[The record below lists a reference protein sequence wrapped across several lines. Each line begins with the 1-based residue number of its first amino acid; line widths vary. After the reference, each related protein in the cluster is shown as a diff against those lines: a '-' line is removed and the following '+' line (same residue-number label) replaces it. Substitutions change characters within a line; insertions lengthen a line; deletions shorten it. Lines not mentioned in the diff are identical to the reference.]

1 MNANRT
7 KILSTAALI
16 AILFIQIFWM
26 WNTYNINARQLGKEC
41 DEILEE
47 AIALELDK
55 TNRCDS
61 FFESGDTVANS
72 NIYNS
77 TLSLY
82 DAIYKKSHQDANI
95 DTLTIIADSI
105 IKAKKS
111 PFRIAINKVNMK
123 TGKVMEGKNINSNIF
138 PFLEEVKTNILPV
151 RLDNSVGFQMTITN
165 GSIYIFSHN
174 WVLLL
179 ISILISIVIILSI
192 IDQINYINEQERV
205 RLLREDFS
213 YAMVHDM
220 KSPLTSIIMGTR
232 YLHSGVL
239 EKKPEIKEKYF
250 AIVED
255 EAQHLLALINRLLTI
270 SKLEH
275 GKLTIRKTEVDLE
288 EMIADV
294 ADKYEAKSSKPIHIT
309 TDIACSTAL
318 ADEEYLKEAIS
329 NMVDNA
335 TKYSKDEIN
344 IKIST
349 SEDDHH
355 IYIKVY
361 DEGIGIAKSE
371 LKTIFNRYERA
382 AEHEKNPQKT
392 RGGFGIGL
400 NYVLQ
405 VIQAHGGKISVKSEK
420 GKYSEFTISLPKYL
434 TIKTLAQMA
443 L

>member
-16 AILFIQIFWM
+16 AILLIQMFWM
-26 WNTYNINARQLGKEC
+26 WNTYNINARQLGKEY

-151 RLDNSVGFQMTITN
+151 RLDYSVGFQMTITN
-165 GSIYIFSHN
+165 GSIYIIRHN

-179 ISILISIVIILSI
+179 ISILISIVIILSL
-192 IDQINYINEQERV
+192 IDQINYIDEQERV

-220 KSPLTSIIMGTR
+220 KSPLTSIIMGTK

-239 EKKPEIKEKYF
+239 EKKPEMKEKYF
-250 AIVED
+250 CIVED

-275 GKLTIRKTEVDLE
+275 GKLHIQKAEVNLE
-288 EMIADV
+288 TMIDDV
-294 ADKYEAKSSKPIHIT
+294 ADKYKAKSAKPIHIT
-309 TDIACSTAL
+309 THIRTTTAL

-329 NMVDNA
+329 NLVDNA
-335 TKYSKDEIN
+335 TKYSKEEIN
-344 IKIST
+344 IQIST
-349 SEDDHH
+349 LENDKNV
-355 IYIKVY
+355 YIKVF

-371 LKTIFNRYERA
+371 LKTIFNRFERA
-382 AEHEKNPQKT
+382 AEHERDARKT

-405 VIQAHGGKISVKSEK
+405 VINAHGGKISVKSEK
-420 GKYSEFTISLPKYL
+420 DKWSEFTISLPKY
-434 TIKTLAQMA
+434 
-443 L
+443 

>member
-16 AILFIQIFWM
+16 AILLIQMFWM
-26 WNTYNINARQLGKEC
+26 WNTYNINARQLGKEY
-41 DEILEE
+41 DEILKKT
-47 AIALELDK
+47 IALELDK

-82 DAIYKKSHQDANI
+82 DTIYKKSHQDANI

-105 IKAKKS
+105 IKAEKL

-123 TGKVMEGKNINSNIF
+123 TGKVIEGKNINSNIF

-151 RLDNSVGFQMTITN
+151 RLDYSVGFQMTITN
-165 GSIYIFSHN
+165 GSIYIIRHN

-179 ISILISIVIILSI
+179 ISILISIVIILSL
-192 IDQINYINEQERV
+192 IDQINYIDEQERV

-220 KSPLTSIIMGTR
+220 KSPLTSIIMGTK

-239 EKKPEIKEKYF
+239 EKKPEMKEKYF
-250 AIVED
+250 CIVED

-275 GKLTIRKTEVDLE
+275 GKLHIQKAEVNLE
-288 EMIADV
+288 TMIDDV
-294 ADKYEAKSSKPIHIT
+294 ADKYKAKSAKPIHIT
-309 TDIACSTAL
+309 THIRATTAL

-329 NMVDNA
+329 NLVDNA
-335 TKYSKDEIN
+335 TKYSKEEIN
-344 IKIST
+344 IQIST
-349 SEDDHH
+349 LENDKNV
-355 IYIKVY
+355 YINVF

-371 LKTIFNRYERA
+371 LKNIFNRFERA
-382 AEHEKNPQKT
+382 AEHERDARKT

-405 VIQAHGGKISVKSEK
+405 VINAHGGRISVKSEK
-420 GKYSEFTISLPKYL
+420 DKWSEFTISLPK
-434 TIKTLAQMA
+434 
-443 L
+443 

>member
-61 FFESGDTVANS
+61 FFESGDTVAYS

-105 IKAKKS
+105 IKAEKL
-111 PFRIAINKVNMK
+111 PFRIDINKVNMK
-123 TGKVMEGKNINSNIF
+123 TGKVIKGKNINSNIF

-151 RLDNSVGFQMTITN
+151 RLDYSVGFQMTITN
-165 GSIYIFSHN
+165 GSIYIIRHN

-179 ISILISIVIILSI
+179 ISILISIVIILSL
-192 IDQINYINEQERV
+192 IDQINYIDEQERV

-220 KSPLTSIIMGTR
+220 KSPLTSIIMGTK

-250 AIVED
+250 CIVED

-275 GKLTIRKTEVDLE
+275 GKLHIQKAEVNLE
-288 EMIADV
+288 TMIDDV
-294 ADKYEAKSSKPIHIT
+294 ADKYKAKSAKPIHIT
-309 TDIACSTAL
+309 THIRTTTAL

-329 NMVDNA
+329 NLVDNA
-335 TKYSKDEIN
+335 TKYSKEEIN
-344 IKIST
+344 IQIST
-349 SEDDHH
+349 LENDKNV
-355 IYIKVY
+355 YIKVF

-371 LKTIFNRYERA
+371 LKTIFNRFERA
-382 AEHEKNPQKT
+382 VEHERDARKT

-405 VIQAHGGKISVKSEK
+405 VINAHGGKISVKSEK
-420 GKYSEFTISLPKYL
+420 DKWSEFTISLPKY
-434 TIKTLAQMA
+434 
-443 L
+443 

>member
-16 AILFIQIFWM
+16 AILLIQMFWM
-26 WNTYNINARQLGKEC
+26 WNTYNINARQLGKEY
-41 DEILEE
+41 DEILKKT
-47 AIALELDK
+47 IALELDK

-61 FFESGDTVANS
+61 FFESGDTVAYS

-105 IKAKKS
+105 IKAEKL
-111 PFRIAINKVNMK
+111 PFRIDINKVNMK
-123 TGKVMEGKNINSNIF
+123 TGKVIEGKNINSNIF

-151 RLDNSVGFQMTITN
+151 RLDYSVGFQMTITN
-165 GSIYIFSHN
+165 GSIYIIRHN

-179 ISILISIVIILSI
+179 ISILISIVIILSL
-192 IDQINYINEQERV
+192 IDQINYIDEQERV

-220 KSPLTSIIMGTR
+220 KSPLTSIIMGTK

-250 AIVED
+250 CIVED

-275 GKLTIRKTEVDLE
+275 GKLHIQKAEVNLE
-288 EMIADV
+288 TMIDDV
-294 ADKYEAKSSKPIHIT
+294 ADKYKAKSAKPIHIT
-309 TDIACSTAL
+309 THIRATTAL

-329 NMVDNA
+329 NLVDNA
-335 TKYSKDEIN
+335 TKYSKEEIN
-344 IKIST
+344 IQIST
-349 SEDDHH
+349 LENDKN
-355 IYIKVY
+355 IYIKVF

-371 LKTIFNRYERA
+371 QKTIFNRFERA
-382 AEHEKNPQKT
+382 AEHEKDARKT

-405 VIQAHGGKISVKSEK
+405 VINAHGGKISVKSEK
-420 GKYSEFTISLPKYL
+420 DKWSEFTISLPKY
-434 TIKTLAQMA
+434 
-443 L
+443 

>member
-16 AILFIQIFWM
+16 AILLIQMFWM
-26 WNTYNINARQLGKEC
+26 WNTYNINARQLGKEY
-41 DEILEE
+41 DEILKKT
-47 AIALELDK
+47 IALELDK

-105 IKAKKS
+105 IKAEKL
-111 PFRIAINKVNMK
+111 PFRIDINKVNMK
-123 TGKVMEGKNINSNIF
+123 TGKVIEGKNINSNIF

-151 RLDNSVGFQMTITN
+151 RLDYSVGFQMTITN
-165 GSIYIFSHN
+165 GSIYIIRHN

-179 ISILISIVIILSI
+179 ISILISIVIILSL
-192 IDQINYINEQERV
+192 IDQINYIDEQERV
-205 RLLREDFS
+205 RLLRKDFS

-220 KSPLTSIIMGTR
+220 KSPLTSIIMGTK

-239 EKKPEIKEKYF
+239 EKKPEMKEKYF
-250 AIVED
+250 CIVED

-275 GKLTIRKTEVDLE
+275 GKLHIQKAEVNLE
-288 EMIADV
+288 TMIDDV
-294 ADKYEAKSSKPIHIT
+294 ADKYKAKSAKPIHIT
-309 TDIACSTAL
+309 THIRATTAL

-329 NMVDNA
+329 NLVDNA
-335 TKYSKDEIN
+335 TKYSKEEIN
-344 IKIST
+344 IQIST
-349 SEDDHH
+349 LENDKNV
-355 IYIKVY
+355 YINVF

-371 LKTIFNRYERA
+371 LKNIFNRFERA
-382 AEHEKNPQKT
+382 AEHERDARKT

-405 VIQAHGGKISVKSEK
+405 VINAHGGRISVKSEK
-420 GKYSEFTISLPKYL
+420 DKWSEFTISLPKY
-434 TIKTLAQMA
+434 
-443 L
+443 

>member
-16 AILFIQIFWM
+16 AILLIQMFWM
-26 WNTYNINARQLGKEC
+26 WNTYNINARQLGKEY
-41 DEILEE
+41 DEILKKT
-47 AIALELDK
+47 IALELDK

-61 FFESGDTVANS
+61 FFESGDTVAYS

-105 IKAKKS
+105 IKAEKL
-111 PFRIAINKVNMK
+111 PFRIDINKVNMK
-123 TGKVMEGKNINSNIF
+123 TGKVIEGKNINSNIF

-151 RLDNSVGFQMTITN
+151 RLDYSVGFQMTITN
-165 GSIYIFSHN
+165 GSIYIIRHN

-179 ISILISIVIILSI
+179 ISILISIVIILSL
-192 IDQINYINEQERV
+192 IDQINYIDEQERV

-220 KSPLTSIIMGTR
+220 KSPLTSIIMGTK

-239 EKKPEIKEKYF
+239 EKKPEMKEKYF
-250 AIVED
+250 CIVED

-275 GKLTIRKTEVDLE
+275 GKLHIQKAEVNLE
-288 EMIADV
+288 TMIDDV
-294 ADKYEAKSSKPIHIT
+294 ADKYKAKSAKPIHIT
-309 TDIACSTAL
+309 THIRTTTAL

-329 NMVDNA
+329 NLVDNA
-335 TKYSKDEIN
+335 TKYSKEEIN
-344 IKIST
+344 IQIST
-349 SEDDHH
+349 LKNDKNV
-355 IYIKVY
+355 YIKVF

-371 LKTIFNRYERA
+371 LKTIFNRFERA
-382 AEHEKNPQKT
+382 AEHERDARKT

-405 VIQAHGGKISVKSEK
+405 VINAHGGKISVKSEK
-420 GKYSEFTISLPKYL
+420 DKWSEFTISLPKY
-434 TIKTLAQMA
+434 
-443 L
+443 

>member
-1 MNANRT
+1 MKINRA
-7 KILSTAALI
+7 KILSTTALI
-16 AILFIQIFWM
+16 AVLVMQLFWM
-26 WNTYNINARQLGKEC
+26 WNTFEMTVHQMGYASIWGLTPNAR
-41 DEILEE
+41 IE
-47 AIALELDK
+47 ALLSAFLQS
-55 TNRCDS
+55 R
-61 FFESGDTVANS
+61 FTVF
-72 NIYNS
+72 
-77 TLSLY
+77 T
-82 DAIYKKSHQDANI
+82 
-95 DTLTIIADSI
+95 
-105 IKAKKS
+105 
-111 PFRIAINKVNMK
+111 
-123 TGKVMEGKNINSNIF
+123 
-138 PFLEEVKTNILPV
+138 
-151 RLDNSVGFQMTITN
+151 
-165 GSIYIFSHN
+165 
-174 WVLLL
+174 
-179 ISILISIVIILSI
+179 SILTTIVIILSI
-192 IDQINYINEQERV
+192 IDQINYIDEQERI

-250 AIVED
+250 TIVED

>member
-16 AILFIQIFWM
+16 AILLIQMFWM
-26 WNTYNINARQLGKEC
+26 WNTYNINARKLGKEC

-105 IKAKKS
+105 IKAEKS

-123 TGKVMEGKNINSNIF
+123 TGKVIEGKNINSNIF

-151 RLDNSVGFQMTITN
+151 RLDYSVGFQMTITN
-165 GSIYIFSHN
+165 GSIYIIRHN

-179 ISILISIVIILSI
+179 ISILISIVIILSL
-192 IDQINYINEQERV
+192 IDQINYIDEQERV

-220 KSPLTSIIMGTR
+220 KSPLTSIIMGTK

-239 EKKPEIKEKYF
+239 EKKPEMKEKYF
-250 AIVED
+250 CIVED

-275 GKLTIRKTEVDLE
+275 GKLHIQKAEVNLE
-288 EMIADV
+288 TMIEDV
-294 ADKYEAKSSKPIHIT
+294 VDKYKAKSAKPIHIT
-309 TDIACSTAL
+309 THIRATTAL

-329 NMVDNA
+329 NLVDNA
-335 TKYSKDEIN
+335 TKYSKEEIN
-344 IKIST
+344 IQIST
-349 SEDDHH
+349 LENDKNV
-355 IYIKVY
+355 YINVF

-371 LKTIFNRYERA
+371 LKNIFNRFERA
-382 AEHEKNPQKT
+382 AEHERDARKT

-405 VIQAHGGKISVKSEK
+405 VINAHGGRISVKSEK
-420 GKYSEFTISLPKYL
+420 DKWSEFTISLPKY
-434 TIKTLAQMA
+434 
-443 L
+443 

>member
-16 AILFIQIFWM
+16 AILLIQMFWM
-26 WNTYNINARQLGKEC
+26 WNTYNINARQLGKEY
-41 DEILEE
+41 DEILKKT
-47 AIALELDK
+47 IALELDK

-61 FFESGDTVANS
+61 FFESGDTVAYS

-105 IKAKKS
+105 IKAEKL
-111 PFRIAINKVNMK
+111 PFRIDINKVNMK
-123 TGKVMEGKNINSNIF
+123 TGKVIEGKNINSYIF

-151 RLDNSVGFQMTITN
+151 RLDYSVGFQMTITN
-165 GSIYIFSHN
+165 GSIYIIRHN

-179 ISILISIVIILSI
+179 ISILISIVIILSL
-192 IDQINYINEQERV
+192 IDQINYIDEQERV

-220 KSPLTSIIMGTR
+220 KSPLTSIIMGTK

-250 AIVED
+250 CIVED

-275 GKLTIRKTEVDLE
+275 GKLHIQKAEVNLE
-288 EMIADV
+288 TMIDDV
-294 ADKYEAKSSKPIHIT
+294 ADKYKAKSAKPIHIT
-309 TDIACSTAL
+309 THIRTTTAL

-329 NMVDNA
+329 NLVDNA
-335 TKYSKDEIN
+335 TKYSKEEIN
-344 IKIST
+344 IQIST
-349 SEDDHH
+349 LENDKNV
-355 IYIKVY
+355 YIKVF

-371 LKTIFNRYERA
+371 LKTIFNRFERA
-382 AEHEKNPQKT
+382 AEHEKDARKT

-405 VIQAHGGKISVKSEK
+405 VINAHGGKISVKSEK
-420 GKYSEFTISLPKYL
+420 DKWSEFTISLPKY
-434 TIKTLAQMA
+434 
-443 L
+443 

>member
-16 AILFIQIFWM
+16 AILLIQMFWM
-26 WNTYNINARQLGKEC
+26 WNTYNINARQLGKEY
-41 DEILEE
+41 DEILKKT
-47 AIALELDK
+47 IALELDK

-61 FFESGDTVANS
+61 FFESGDTVAYS

-105 IKAKKS
+105 IKAEKL
-111 PFRIAINKVNMK
+111 PFRIDINKVNMK
-123 TGKVMEGKNINSNIF
+123 TGKVIEGKNINSNIF

-151 RLDNSVGFQMTITN
+151 RLDYSVGFQMTITN
-165 GSIYIFSHN
+165 GSIYIIRHN

-179 ISILISIVIILSI
+179 ISILISIVIILSL
-192 IDQINYINEQERV
+192 IDQINYIDEQERV

-220 KSPLTSIIMGTR
+220 KSPLTSIIMGTK

-250 AIVED
+250 CIVED

-275 GKLTIRKTEVDLE
+275 GKLHIQKAEVNLE
-288 EMIADV
+288 TMIDDV
-294 ADKYEAKSSKPIHIT
+294 ADKYKAKSAKPIHIT
-309 TDIACSTAL
+309 THIRATTAL

-329 NMVDNA
+329 NLVDNA
-335 TKYSKDEIN
+335 TKYSKEEIN
-344 IKIST
+344 IQIST
-349 SEDDHH
+349 LENDKN
-355 IYIKVY
+355 IYIKVF

-371 LKTIFNRYERA
+371 LKTIFNRFERA
-382 AEHEKNPQKT
+382 AEHERDARKT

-405 VIQAHGGKISVKSEK
+405 VINAHGGKISVKSEK
-420 GKYSEFTISLPKYL
+420 DKWSEFTISLPKY
-434 TIKTLAQMA
+434 
-443 L
+443 

>member
-16 AILFIQIFWM
+16 AILLIQMFWM
-26 WNTYNINARQLGKEC
+26 WNTYNINARQLGKEY
-41 DEILEE
+41 DEILEK

-55 TNRCDS
+55 TNRCDF
-61 FFESGDTVANS
+61 FFESGDTIANS

-105 IKAKKS
+105 IKAEKL

-123 TGKVMEGKNINSNIF
+123 TGKVIEGKNINSNIF
-138 PFLEEVKTNILPV
+138 PFLEKVKTNILPV

-165 GSIYIFSHN
+165 GSIYIFRHN

-179 ISILISIVIILSI
+179 ISILISIVIILSL
-192 IDQINYINEQERV
+192 IDQINYIDEQERV

-220 KSPLTSIIMGTR
+220 KSPLTSIIMGTK

-239 EKKPEIKEKYF
+239 EKKPEMKEKYF
-250 AIVED
+250 CIVED

-275 GKLTIRKTEVDLE
+275 GKLHIQKAEVNLE
-288 EMIADV
+288 TMIEDV
-294 ADKYEAKSSKPIHIT
+294 VDKYKAKSAKPIHIT
-309 TDIACSTAL
+309 TRFGATSAL

-329 NMVDNA
+329 NLVDNA
-335 TKYSKDEIN
+335 TKYSKEEIN
-344 IKIST
+344 IEIST
-349 SEDDHH
+349 LEDDRNV
-355 IYIKVY
+355 YIKVF

-371 LKTIFNRYERA
+371 LKTIFNRFERA
-382 AEHEKNPQKT
+382 AEHEKDARKT

-405 VIQAHGGKISVKSEK
+405 VINAHGGKISVKSEK
-420 GKYSEFTISLPKYL
+420 DKWSEFTISLPK
-434 TIKTLAQMA
+434 
-443 L
+443 

>member
-16 AILFIQIFWM
+16 AILLIQMFWM
-26 WNTYNINARQLGKEC
+26 WNTYNINARQLGKEY
-41 DEILEE
+41 DEILKKT
-47 AIALELDK
+47 IALELDK

-61 FFESGDTVANS
+61 FFESGDTVAYS

-105 IKAKKS
+105 IKAEKL
-111 PFRIAINKVNMK
+111 PFRIDINKVNMK
-123 TGKVMEGKNINSNIF
+123 TGKVIEGKNINSYIF

-151 RLDNSVGFQMTITN
+151 RLDYSVGFQMTITN

-179 ISILISIVIILSI
+179 ISILISIVIILSL
-192 IDQINYINEQERV
+192 IDQINYIDEQERV

-220 KSPLTSIIMGTR
+220 KSPLTSIIMGTK

-250 AIVED
+250 CIVED

-275 GKLTIRKTEVDLE
+275 GKLHIQKAEVNLE
-288 EMIADV
+288 TMIDDV
-294 ADKYEAKSSKPIHIT
+294 ADKYKAKSAKPIHIT
-309 TDIACSTAL
+309 THIRTTTAL

-329 NMVDNA
+329 NLVDNA
-335 TKYSKDEIN
+335 TKYSKEEIN
-344 IKIST
+344 IQIST
-349 SEDDHH
+349 LENDKNV
-355 IYIKVY
+355 YINVF

-371 LKTIFNRYERA
+371 LKNIFNRFERA
-382 AEHEKNPQKT
+382 AEHERDARKT

-405 VIQAHGGKISVKSEK
+405 VINAHGGRISVKSEK
-420 GKYSEFTISLPKYL
+420 DKWSEFTISLPKY
-434 TIKTLAQMA
+434 
-443 L
+443 

>member
-16 AILFIQIFWM
+16 AILLIQMFWM
-26 WNTYNINARQLGKEC
+26 WNTYNINARQLGKEY
-41 DEILEE
+41 DEILKKT
-47 AIALELDK
+47 IALELDK

-61 FFESGDTVANS
+61 FLESGDTVAYS

-105 IKAKKS
+105 IKAEKL
-111 PFRIAINKVNMK
+111 PFRIDINKVNMK
-123 TGKVMEGKNINSNIF
+123 TGKVIEGKNINSNIF

-151 RLDNSVGFQMTITN
+151 RLDYSVGFQMTITN
-165 GSIYIFSHN
+165 GSIYIIRHN

-179 ISILISIVIILSI
+179 ISILISIVIILSL
-192 IDQINYINEQERV
+192 IDQINYIDEQERV

-220 KSPLTSIIMGTR
+220 KSPLTSIIMGTK

-250 AIVED
+250 CIVED

-275 GKLTIRKTEVDLE
+275 GKLHIQKAEVNLE
-288 EMIADV
+288 TMIDDV
-294 ADKYEAKSSKPIHIT
+294 ADKYKAKSAKPIHIT
-309 TDIACSTAL
+309 THIRTTTAL

-329 NMVDNA
+329 NLVDNA
-335 TKYSKDEIN
+335 TKYSKEEIN
-344 IKIST
+344 IQIST
-349 SEDDHH
+349 LENDKNV
-355 IYIKVY
+355 YIKVF

-371 LKTIFNRYERA
+371 LKTIFNRFERA
-382 AEHEKNPQKT
+382 AEHERDARKT

-405 VIQAHGGKISVKSEK
+405 VINAHDGKISVKSEK
-420 GKYSEFTISLPKYL
+420 DKWSEFTISLPKY
-434 TIKTLAQMA
+434 
-443 L
+443 

>member
-16 AILFIQIFWM
+16 AILLIQMFWM
-26 WNTYNINARQLGKEC
+26 WNTYNINARKLGKEC

-105 IKAKKS
+105 IKAEKL
-111 PFRIAINKVNMK
+111 PFRIDINKVNMK
-123 TGKVMEGKNINSNIF
+123 TGKVIEGKNFNSNIF

-151 RLDNSVGFQMTITN
+151 RLDYSVGFQMTITN
-165 GSIYIFSHN
+165 GSIYIIRHN

-179 ISILISIVIILSI
+179 ISILISIVIILSL
-192 IDQINYINEQERV
+192 IDQINYIDEQERV

-220 KSPLTSIIMGTR
+220 KSPLTSIIMGTK

-250 AIVED
+250 CIVED

-275 GKLTIRKTEVDLE
+275 GKLHIQKAEVNLE
-288 EMIADV
+288 TMIDDV
-294 ADKYEAKSSKPIHIT
+294 ADKYKAKSAKPIHIT
-309 TDIACSTAL
+309 THIRATTAL

-329 NMVDNA
+329 NLVDNA
-335 TKYSKDEIN
+335 TKYSKEEIN
-344 IKIST
+344 IQIST
-349 SEDDHH
+349 LENDKNV
-355 IYIKVY
+355 YINVF

-371 LKTIFNRYERA
+371 LKNIFNRFERA
-382 AEHEKNPQKT
+382 AEHERDARKT

-405 VIQAHGGKISVKSEK
+405 VINAHGGRISVKSEK
-420 GKYSEFTISLPKYL
+420 DKWSEFTISLPKY
-434 TIKTLAQMA
+434 
-443 L
+443 

>member
-1 MNANRT
+1 MKINRA
-7 KILSTAALI
+7 KILSTTALI
-16 AILFIQIFWM
+16 AVLVMQLFWM
-26 WNTYNINARQLGKEC
+26 WNTFEMTVHQMGYASIWGLTPNAR
-41 DEILEE
+41 IE
-47 AIALELDK
+47 ALLSAFMQS
-55 TNRCDS
+55 R
-61 FFESGDTVANS
+61 FTVF
-72 NIYNS
+72 
-77 TLSLY
+77 T
-82 DAIYKKSHQDANI
+82 
-95 DTLTIIADSI
+95 
-105 IKAKKS
+105 
-111 PFRIAINKVNMK
+111 
-123 TGKVMEGKNINSNIF
+123 
-138 PFLEEVKTNILPV
+138 
-151 RLDNSVGFQMTITN
+151 
-165 GSIYIFSHN
+165 
-174 WVLLL
+174 
-179 ISILISIVIILSI
+179 SILTTIVIILSI
-192 IDQINYINEQERV
+192 IDQINYIDEQERI

-329 NMVDNA
+329 NMEDNA

>member
-16 AILFIQIFWM
+16 AILLIQMFWM
-26 WNTYNINARQLGKEC
+26 WNTYNINARKLGKEC

-123 TGKVMEGKNINSNIF
+123 TGKVIEGKNINSNIF

-151 RLDNSVGFQMTITN
+151 RLDYSVGFQMTITN
-165 GSIYIFSHN
+165 GSIYIIRHN

-179 ISILISIVIILSI
+179 ISILISIVIILSL
-192 IDQINYINEQERV
+192 IDQINYIDEQERV

-220 KSPLTSIIMGTR
+220 KSPLTSIIMGTK

-239 EKKPEIKEKYF
+239 EKKPEMKEKYF
-250 AIVED
+250 CIVED

-275 GKLTIRKTEVDLE
+275 GKLHIQKAEVNLE
-288 EMIADV
+288 TMIEDV
-294 ADKYEAKSSKPIHIT
+294 VDKYKAKSAKPIHIT
-309 TDIACSTAL
+309 TRFGATSAL

-329 NMVDNA
+329 NLVDNA
-335 TKYSKDEIN
+335 TKYSKEEIN
-344 IKIST
+344 IEIST
-349 SEDDHH
+349 LEDDRNV
-355 IYIKVY
+355 YIKVF

-371 LKTIFNRYERA
+371 LKTIFNRFERA
-382 AEHEKNPQKT
+382 AEHEKDARKT

-405 VIQAHGGKISVKSEK
+405 VINAHSGKISVKSEK
-420 GKYSEFTISLPKYL
+420 DKWSEFTISLPK
-434 TIKTLAQMA
+434 
-443 L
+443 

>member
-7 KILSTAALI
+7 KILSTTALI

-61 FFESGDTVANS
+61 FFESGDTIANS

-123 TGKVMEGKNINSNIF
+123 TGKVIEGKNINSNIF

-151 RLDNSVGFQMTITN
+151 RLDYSVGFQMTITN
-165 GSIYIFSHN
+165 GSIYIIRHN

-179 ISILISIVIILSI
+179 ISILISIVIILSL
-192 IDQINYINEQERV
+192 IDQINYIDEQERV

-220 KSPLTSIIMGTR
+220 KSPLTSIIMGTK

-239 EKKPEIKEKYF
+239 EKKPEMKEKYF
-250 AIVED
+250 CIVED

-275 GKLTIRKTEVDLE
+275 GKLHIQKAEVNLE
-288 EMIADV
+288 TMIEDV
-294 ADKYEAKSSKPIHIT
+294 VDKYKAKSAKPIHIT
-309 TDIACSTAL
+309 TRFGTTSAL

-329 NMVDNA
+329 NLVDNA
-335 TKYSKDEIN
+335 TKYSKEEIN
-344 IKIST
+344 IQIST
-349 SEDDHH
+349 LENDKNV
-355 IYIKVY
+355 YIKVF

-371 LKTIFNRYERA
+371 LKNIFNRFERA
-382 AEHEKNPQKT
+382 AEHERDARKT

-405 VIQAHGGKISVKSEK
+405 VINAHGGRISVKSEK
-420 GKYSEFTISLPKYL
+420 DKWSEFTISLPKY
-434 TIKTLAQMA
+434 
-443 L
+443 

>member
-1 MNANRT
+1 MKINRA
-7 KILSTAALI
+7 KILSTTALI
-16 AILFIQIFWM
+16 AVLVMQLFWM
-26 WNTYNINARQLGKEC
+26 WNTFEMTVHQMGYASIWGLTPNAR
-41 DEILEE
+41 IE
-47 AIALELDK
+47 ALLSAFMQS
-55 TNRCDS
+55 R
-61 FFESGDTVANS
+61 FTVF
-72 NIYNS
+72 
-77 TLSLY
+77 T
-82 DAIYKKSHQDANI
+82 
-95 DTLTIIADSI
+95 
-105 IKAKKS
+105 
-111 PFRIAINKVNMK
+111 
-123 TGKVMEGKNINSNIF
+123 
-138 PFLEEVKTNILPV
+138 
-151 RLDNSVGFQMTITN
+151 
-165 GSIYIFSHN
+165 
-174 WVLLL
+174 
-179 ISILISIVIILSI
+179 SILTTIVIILSI
-192 IDQINYINEQERV
+192 IDQINYIDEQERI

-250 AIVED
+250 TIVED

-420 GKYSEFTISLPKYL
+420 GKYFEFTISLPKYL

>member
-16 AILFIQIFWM
+16 AILFIQMFWM
-26 WNTYNINARQLGKEC
+26 WNTYNINARQLGKEY
-41 DEILEE
+41 DKILEE

-61 FFESGDTVANS
+61 FFESGDTIASS
-72 NIYNS
+72 NIYNP

-82 DAIYKKSHQDANI
+82 DAIYKKSHQDANTDI
-95 DTLTIIADSI
+95 LTNIADSI
-105 IKAKKS
+105 FKAEKL
-111 PFRIAINKVNMK
+111 PFRAAINKVNMK
-123 TGKVMEGKNINSNIF
+123 TGKVIEGKNINSNIF

-151 RLDNSVGFQMTITN
+151 RLDYSVGFQMTITN
-165 GSIYIFSHN
+165 GSIYIIRHN

-179 ISILISIVIILSI
+179 ISILISIVIILSL
-192 IDQINYINEQERV
+192 IDQINYIDEQERV

-220 KSPLTSIIMGTR
+220 KSPLTSIIMGTK

-239 EKKPEIKEKYF
+239 EKKPEMKEKYF
-250 AIVED
+250 CIVED

-275 GKLTIRKTEVDLE
+275 GKLHIQKAEVDLE
-288 EMIADV
+288 TMIEDV
-294 ADKYEAKSSKPIHIT
+294 VDKYKAKSAKPIHIT
-309 TDIACSTAL
+309 TRFGATSAL

-329 NMVDNA
+329 NLVDNA
-335 TKYSKDEIN
+335 TKYSKEEIN
-344 IKIST
+344 IEIST
-349 SEDDHH
+349 LEDDRNV
-355 IYIKVY
+355 YIKVF

-371 LKTIFNRYERA
+371 LKTIFNRFERA
-382 AEHEKNPQKT
+382 AEHEKDARKT

-405 VIQAHGGKISVKSEK
+405 VINAHGGKISVKSEK
-420 GKYSEFTISLPKYL
+420 DKWSEFTISLPK
-434 TIKTLAQMA
+434 
-443 L
+443 

>member
-1 MNANRT
+1 MKINRA
-7 KILSTAALI
+7 KILSTTALI
-16 AILFIQIFWM
+16 AVLVMQLFWM
-26 WNTYNINARQLGKEC
+26 WNTFEMTVHQMGYASIWGLTPNAR
-41 DEILEE
+41 IE
-47 AIALELDK
+47 ALLSAFMQS
-55 TNRCDS
+55 C
-61 FFESGDTVANS
+61 FTVF
-72 NIYNS
+72 
-77 TLSLY
+77 T
-82 DAIYKKSHQDANI
+82 
-95 DTLTIIADSI
+95 
-105 IKAKKS
+105 
-111 PFRIAINKVNMK
+111 
-123 TGKVMEGKNINSNIF
+123 
-138 PFLEEVKTNILPV
+138 
-151 RLDNSVGFQMTITN
+151 
-165 GSIYIFSHN
+165 
-174 WVLLL
+174 
-179 ISILISIVIILSI
+179 SILTTIVIILSI
-192 IDQINYINEQERV
+192 IDQINYIDEQERI

>member
-16 AILFIQIFWM
+16 AILLIQMFWM
-26 WNTYNINARQLGKEC
+26 WNTYNINARQLGKEY

-105 IKAKKS
+105 IKAEKL
-111 PFRIAINKVNMK
+111 PFRIDINKVNMK
-123 TGKVMEGKNINSNIF
+123 TGKVIEGKNINSNIF

-151 RLDNSVGFQMTITN
+151 RLDYSVGFQMTITN
-165 GSIYIFSHN
+165 GSIYIIRHN

-179 ISILISIVIILSI
+179 ISILISIVIILSL
-192 IDQINYINEQERV
+192 IDQINYIDEQERV

-220 KSPLTSIIMGTR
+220 KSPLTSIIMGTK

-239 EKKPEIKEKYF
+239 EKKPEMKEKYF
-250 AIVED
+250 CIVED

-275 GKLTIRKTEVDLE
+275 GKLHIQKAEVNLE
-288 EMIADV
+288 TMIEDV
-294 ADKYEAKSSKPIHIT
+294 VDKYKAKSAKPIHIT
-309 TDIACSTAL
+309 THIRATTAL

-329 NMVDNA
+329 NLVDNA
-335 TKYSKDEIN
+335 TKYSKEEIN
-344 IKIST
+344 IQIST
-349 SEDDHH
+349 LENDKNV
-355 IYIKVY
+355 YIKVF

-371 LKTIFNRYERA
+371 LKNIFNRFERA
-382 AEHEKNPQKT
+382 AEHERDARKT

-405 VIQAHGGKISVKSEK
+405 VINAHGGKISVKSEK
-420 GKYSEFTISLPKYL
+420 DKWSEFTISLPKY
-434 TIKTLAQMA
+434 
-443 L
+443 

>member
-16 AILFIQIFWM
+16 AILLIQMFWM
-26 WNTYNINARQLGKEC
+26 WNTYNINARQLGKEY
-41 DEILEE
+41 DEILKKT
-47 AIALELDK
+47 IALELDK

-61 FFESGDTVANS
+61 FFESGDTVAYS

-105 IKAKKS
+105 IKAEKL
-111 PFRIAINKVNMK
+111 PFRIDINKVNMK
-123 TGKVMEGKNINSNIF
+123 TGKVIEGKNINSNIF

-151 RLDNSVGFQMTITN
+151 RLDYSVGFQMTITN
-165 GSIYIFSHN
+165 GNIYIIRHN

-179 ISILISIVIILSI
+179 ISILISIVIILSL
-192 IDQINYINEQERV
+192 IDQINYIDEQERV

-220 KSPLTSIIMGTR
+220 KSPLTSIIMGTK

-239 EKKPEIKEKYF
+239 EKKPEMKEKYF
-250 AIVED
+250 CIVED

-275 GKLTIRKTEVDLE
+275 GKLHIQKAEVNLE
-288 EMIADV
+288 TMIEDV
-294 ADKYEAKSSKPIHIT
+294 VDKYKAKSAKPIHIIT
-309 TDIACSTAL
+309 RFGATSAL

-329 NMVDNA
+329 NLVDNA
-335 TKYSKDEIN
+335 TKYSKEEIN
-344 IKIST
+344 IEIST
-349 SEDDHH
+349 LEDDRNV
-355 IYIKVY
+355 YIKVF

-371 LKTIFNRYERA
+371 LKTIFNRFERA
-382 AEHEKNPQKT
+382 AEHEKDARKT

-405 VIQAHGGKISVKSEK
+405 VINAHGGKVSVKSEK
-420 GKYSEFTISLPKYL
+420 GKWSEFTISLPK
-434 TIKTLAQMA
+434 
-443 L
+443 

>member
-16 AILFIQIFWM
+16 AILLIQMFWM
-26 WNTYNINARQLGKEC
+26 WNTYNINARQLGKEY
-41 DEILEE
+41 DEILKKT
-47 AIALELDK
+47 IALELDK
-55 TNRCDS
+55 TNRYDS

-105 IKAKKS
+105 IKAEKL
-111 PFRIAINKVNMK
+111 PFRIDINKVNMK
-123 TGKVMEGKNINSNIF
+123 TGKVIEGKNINSNIF

-151 RLDNSVGFQMTITN
+151 RLDYSVGFQMTITN
-165 GSIYIFSHN
+165 GSIYIIRHN

-179 ISILISIVIILSI
+179 ISILISIVIILSL
-192 IDQINYINEQERV
+192 IDQINYIDEQERV

-220 KSPLTSIIMGTR
+220 KSPLTSIIMGTK

-250 AIVED
+250 CIVED

-275 GKLTIRKTEVDLE
+275 GKLHIQKAEVNLE
-288 EMIADV
+288 TMIEDV
-294 ADKYEAKSSKPIHIT
+294 VDKYKAKSAKPIHIT
-309 TDIACSTAL
+309 TRFGTTSAL

-329 NMVDNA
+329 NLVDNA
-335 TKYSKDEIN
+335 TKYSKEEIN
-344 IKIST
+344 IQIST
-349 SEDDHH
+349 LENDKNV
-355 IYIKVY
+355 YINVF

-371 LKTIFNRYERA
+371 LKTIFNRFERA
-382 AEHEKNPQKT
+382 AEHERDARKT

-405 VIQAHGGKISVKSEK
+405 VINAHGGRISVKSEK
-420 GKYSEFTISLPKYL
+420 DKWSEFTISLPKY
-434 TIKTLAQMA
+434 
-443 L
+443 

>member
-7 KILSTAALI
+7 KILSTTALI
-16 AILFIQIFWM
+16 AILLIQMFWM

-123 TGKVMEGKNINSNIF
+123 TGKVIEGKNINSNIF

-151 RLDNSVGFQMTITN
+151 RLDYSVGFQMTITN
-165 GSIYIFSHN
+165 GSIYIIRYN

-179 ISILISIVIILSI
+179 ISILISIVIILSL
-192 IDQINYINEQERV
+192 IDQINYIDEQERV

-220 KSPLTSIIMGTR
+220 KSPLTSIIMGTK

-239 EKKPEIKEKYF
+239 EKKPEMKEKYF
-250 AIVED
+250 CIVED

-275 GKLTIRKTEVDLE
+275 GKLHIQKAEVNLE
-288 EMIADV
+288 TMIEDV
-294 ADKYEAKSSKPIHIT
+294 VDKYKAKSAKPIHIT
-309 TDIACSTAL
+309 TRFGTTSAL

-329 NMVDNA
+329 NLVDNA
-335 TKYSKDEIN
+335 TKYSKEEIN
-344 IKIST
+344 IQIST
-349 SEDDHH
+349 LENDKNV
-355 IYIKVY
+355 YINVF

-371 LKTIFNRYERA
+371 LKTIFNRFERA
-382 AEHEKNPQKT
+382 AEHERDARKT

-405 VIQAHGGKISVKSEK
+405 VINAHGGRISVKSEK
-420 GKYSEFTISLPKYL
+420 DKWSEFTISLPKY
-434 TIKTLAQMA
+434 
-443 L
+443 

>member
-1 MNANRT
+1 MKINRA
-7 KILSTAALI
+7 KILSTTALI
-16 AILFIQIFWM
+16 AVLVMQLFWM
-26 WNTYNINARQLGKEC
+26 WNTFEMTVHQMGYASIWGLTPNAR
-41 DEILEE
+41 IE
-47 AIALELDK
+47 ALLSAFMQS
-55 TNRCDS
+55 R
-61 FFESGDTVANS
+61 FTVF
-72 NIYNS
+72 
-77 TLSLY
+77 T
-82 DAIYKKSHQDANI
+82 
-95 DTLTIIADSI
+95 
-105 IKAKKS
+105 
-111 PFRIAINKVNMK
+111 
-123 TGKVMEGKNINSNIF
+123 
-138 PFLEEVKTNILPV
+138 
-151 RLDNSVGFQMTITN
+151 
-165 GSIYIFSHN
+165 
-174 WVLLL
+174 
-179 ISILISIVIILSI
+179 SILTTIVIILSI
-192 IDQINYINEQERV
+192 IDQINYIDEQERI

-239 EKKPEIKEKYF
+239 EKKPEIKEKYST
-250 AIVED
+250 IVED

>member
-1 MNANRT
+1 MKTIRT
-7 KILSTAALI
+7 KVLSIIALI
-16 AILFIQIFWM
+16 AVLFMLLFWM
-26 WNTYNINARQLGKEC
+26 LNT
-41 DEILEE
+41 
-47 AIALELDK
+47 
-55 TNRCDS
+55 
-61 FFESGDTVANS
+61 FEMTVHQMGYDD
-72 NIYNS
+72 IW
-77 TLSLY
+77 TLSP
-82 DAIYKKSHQDANI
+82 NV
-95 DTLTIIADSI
+95 
-105 IKAKKS
+105 
-111 PFRIAINKVNMK
+111 RIEA
-123 TGKVMEGKNINSNIF
+123 
-138 PFLEEVKTNILPV
+138 
-151 RLDNSVGFQMTITN
+151 
-165 GSIYIFSHN
+165 
-174 WVLLL
+174 LL
-179 ISILISIVIILSI
+179 IAFEQSKITLFSSILTTMVIVLSI
-192 IDQINYINEQERV
+192 IDQINYIDEQERV
-205 RLLREDFS
+205 KLLREDFS

-239 EKKPEIKEKYF
+239 ERKPDIKEKYF

-275 GKLTIRKTEVDLE
+275 GKLTIHKAEVDLAS
-288 EMIADV
+288 MIADV
-294 ADKYEAKSSKPIHIT
+294 TDKYEAKSSKPIHIT
-309 TDIACSTAL
+309 THIACSTIL

>member
-16 AILFIQIFWM
+16 AILLIQMFWM
-26 WNTYNINARQLGKEC
+26 WNTYNINARQLGKEY
-41 DEILEE
+41 DEILKKT
-47 AIALELDK
+47 IALELDK

-61 FFESGDTVANS
+61 FFESGDTVAYS

-105 IKAKKS
+105 IKAEKL
-111 PFRIAINKVNMK
+111 PFRIDINKVNMK
-123 TGKVMEGKNINSNIF
+123 TGKVIEGKNINSNIF

-151 RLDNSVGFQMTITN
+151 RLDYSVGFQMTITN
-165 GSIYIFSHN
+165 GSIYIIRHN

-179 ISILISIVIILSI
+179 ISILISIVIILSL
-192 IDQINYINEQERV
+192 IDQINYIDEQERV

-220 KSPLTSIIMGTR
+220 KSPLTSIIMGTK

-250 AIVED
+250 CIVED

-275 GKLTIRKTEVDLE
+275 GKLHIQKAEVNLE
-288 EMIADV
+288 TMIEDV
-294 ADKYEAKSSKPIHIT
+294 VDKYKAKSAKPIHIT
-309 TDIACSTAL
+309 TRFGATSAL

-329 NMVDNA
+329 NLVDNA
-335 TKYSKDEIN
+335 TKYSKEEIN
-344 IKIST
+344 IEIST
-349 SEDDHH
+349 LEDDRNV
-355 IYIKVY
+355 YIKVF

-371 LKTIFNRYERA
+371 LKTIFNRFERA
-382 AEHEKNPQKT
+382 AEHEKDARKT

-405 VIQAHGGKISVKSEK
+405 VINAHSGKISVKSEK
-420 GKYSEFTISLPKYL
+420 DKWSEFTISLPK
-434 TIKTLAQMA
+434 
-443 L
+443 